1 VFGGALS
8 GSTTVASNGQATIT
22 IPITADATT
31 EGDETLTVTVQG
43 KSASTVIKDT
53 SQSPPATYQVSSA
66 SASVDEGSIANFT
79 VTTTNV
85 AAGTTLSYA
94 LSGVSSS
101 DIVGGALTGTAV
113 IGSNGKATI
122 SIPIAEDE
130 STEGQETLTLTAQG
144 QTASIKIN
152 DTSLSKAT
160 YEIAPRAASVN
171 EGVSAIFDLT
181 TTNIPSG
188 TVLSYTITGVSDTD
202 IVGKSLSGS
211 VSIGA
216 NGKGV
221 ITVPIANDG
230 LTEGAEYLSVL
241 VQGVSAAVMVNDT
254 SKTSLEIPATF
265 SINAASG
272 GFDVR
277 AAVGSEVNTA
287 SSLVVKVGNTWT
299 TGFRA
304 NAEALLKWH
313 QNPASVGRNTGL
325 DGLSTDQ
332 ALAALDRGLTGS
344 EQSAFITLLGLIADV
359 EIKAGMPIF
368 DGNLVL
374 PAVVTPSYQL
384 QALSASVN
392 EGTNAQFQVTT
403 TNVAAGTEFGYTLSG
418 QGITSADIIGGQ
430 LSGKVIIGSNGQG
443 TISVGLASDQSTE
456 GSETLIVTLEGK
468 QSSVSIQDT
477 STPPKPSDTTPS
489 SLLSV
494 NPSSGARDVAVN
506 QNVVFTFNENIAKG
520 SGLIQLLGPG
530 GVVIESFNVQTS
542 NRLTW
547 IANQLTIDP
556 TADLLNDQTY
566 RIVIPNGA
574 IDDLTG
580 NDFAGTSVE
589 LTTVGQAGP
598 PPGF

>member
-1 VFGGALS
+1 V
-8 GSTTVASNGQATIT
+8 
-22 IPITADATT
+22 D
-31 EGDETLTVTVQG
+31 
-43 KSASTVIKDT
+43 SA
-53 SQSPPATYQVSSA
+53 
-66 SASVDEGSIANFT
+66 
-79 VTTTNV
+79 
-85 AAGTTLSYA
+85 
-94 LSGVSSS
+94 
-101 DIVGGALTGTAV
+101 
-113 IGSNGKATI
+113 GKATI
-122 SIPIAEDE
+122 SIPIALDLSTEGTETLEVTLEGKSASVSIKDTSLTPQAGYALTAQSSSVNEGDVAVFVLSGTNVAAGTTVSYTLSGVTTSDITGGKLTGSAVLGADGRASISIPIAEDQ
-130 STEGQETLTLTAQG
+130 STEGQETLTLAAQG

-160 YEIAPRAASVN
+160 YELAPRAASVN

-181 TTNIPSG
+181 TTNVPSG
-188 TVLSYTITGVSDTD
+188 TVLSYTLTGVSDTD

-265 SINAASG
+265 TINAASG

-313 QNPASVGRNTGL
+313 QNPASVGRNTAL

-359 EIKAGMPIF
+359 EIKSGMPTF

-374 PAVVTPSYQL
+374 PAVATPSYQL

-403 TNVAAGTEFGYTLSG
+403 TNVAAGTELGYMLSG

-443 TISVGLASDQSTE
+443 TITVSLAPDQSTE
-456 GSETLIVTLEGK
+456 GPETLILTLESK
-468 QSSVSIQDT
+468 TASLVIADT
-477 STPPKPSDTTPS
+477 STPPKPSDTTPP

-494 NPSSGARDVAVN
+494 TPSSGAKDVAVN
-506 QNVVFTFNENIAKG
+506 QSVIFTFNENIAKG
-520 SGLIQLLGPG
+520 SGVIQLFGPG
-530 GVVIESFNVQTS
+530 GALVESFNVQTS

-580 NDFAGTSVE
+580 NDFAGTSIE